1 MGFLFMLRIIIVFI
15 SLAFSAMVEAQP
27 KIGAMAPDIV
37 LADQQGKVV
46 SLHALRGKVVLIDFW
61 ASWCGP
67 CRKSNRVLLPIYRT
81 WKEKGF
87 EIYGISLDQDP
98 AAWQK
103 AIADDQIRWLQ
114 FNENGGWDT
123 PTASAWKIEY
133 LPTSV
138 LLDRNGKIISV
149 DPSPEELR
157 RYLRQAL
164 K

>member
-1 MGFLFMLRIIIVFI
+1 MNRLLFVMIA
-15 SLAFSAMVEAQP
+15 LALAKLGAAQP
-27 KIGAMAPDIV
+27 KIGNLAPEIV
-37 LADQQGKVV
+37 LADQQGRPT

-67 CRKSNRVLLPIYRT
+67 CRKSNRALLPIYRT

-103 AIADDQIRWLQ
+103 AIAEDQITWMQ
-114 FNENGGWDT
+114 FNEKGGWDT
-123 PTASAWKIEY
+123 PTANAWKIEY
-133 LPTSV
+133 LPTSF

>member
-1 MGFLFMLRIIIVFI
+1 MLKLYIVLLTVV
-15 SLAFSAMVEAQP
+15 LATHATAQP
-27 KIGAMAPDIV
+27 RIGALAPDI
-37 LADQQGKVV
+37 LLSDQQGKAV
-46 SLHALRGKVVLIDFW
+46 SLHALRGKVVLVDFW

-67 CRKSNRVLLPIYRT
+67 CRKSNRALLPIYRT
-81 WKEKGF
+81 WKDKGF
-87 EIYGISLDQDP
+87 EIYGVSLDQDP

-103 AIADDQIRWLQ
+103 AVGDDQISWLQ
-114 FNENGGWDT
+114 FNEKGGWDT
-123 PTASAWKIEY
+123 PTANVWKIEY
-133 LPTSV
+133 LPTAF